1 MDITNATIEE
11 LQTAL
16 SDGDVTAVE
25 LAKSCLE
32 QIETDDTD
40 AFLSTYDN
48 VLDQAKEADKRRA
61 DGEST
66 TLLGIPLAM
75 KDNILIDGKPVSAG
89 SQILKDYVA
98 PYSATAVEKLQA
110 AGAVLVGRTNMD
122 EFAMGSSTEHSSYQ
136 TTKNPHDLD
145 RVPGGSSGG
154 SAAAV
159 AAGLVPA
166 ALGSDT
172 GGSVRQPASFCGVVG
187 FKPTYGAVSRYGLI
201 AMGSSLDQIGP
212 LTRSVSDAAAIHDVI
227 SGSDKRDSTTYSD
240 GTYSSA
246 PEKAKTIGVP
256 RDLLDTDG
264 LDPAIKE
271 NFEQSLTRLKD
282 AGYEIKDI
290 KLPSLKEA
298 LAMYYIIMPAEVSSN
313 LARYDGV
320 AYGLR
325 TDDDDLFTQYIHTRR
340 DGFGPEVKRRLLLG
354 TYVLSAGY
362 YDAYYRTAVR
372 ARQVLEQAF
381 ADIFQDVDV
390 IATPTTPAPAFRI
403 GDKSDDPLEMYLQDV
418 FTVGANIGGV
428 PAISIPSGTTN
439 VDGKDLPLGLQLMA
453 ARNHDSLLFSVGADF
468 ENARS

>member
-1 MDITNATIEE
+1 MQHSKQTIEDI
-11 LQTAL
+11 LTQL
-16 SDGDVTAVE
+16 STGETTAVE
-25 LAKSCLE
+25 LAKLSL
-32 QIETDDTD
+32 QAIENDETA
-40 AFLSTYDN
+40 AFLGTYED
-48 VLDQAKEADKRRA
+48 VLDQAKVADMRRA
-61 DGEST
+61 DGEKVS
-66 TLLGIPLAM
+66 LLGVPLAI
-75 KDNILIDGKPVSAG
+75 KDNILIEGKTASAG

-98 PYSATAVEKLQA
+98 PYSATAIEKLQA

-136 TTKNPHDLD
+136 VTKNPYDKE

-159 AAGLVPA
+159 GGGLVPA

-187 FKPTYGAVSRYGLI
+187 LKPTYGAVSRHGLI

-212 LTRSVSDAAAIHDVI
+212 LTNNVADAERIYNII
-227 SGSDKRDSTTYSD
+227 SGPDKRDSTTYQKD
-240 GTYSSA
+240 TYSS
-246 PEKAKTIGVP
+246 PKNTPKKIGVP
-256 RDLLDTDG
+256 RQLLETDG
-264 LDPAIKE
+264 LDVAVKE
-271 NFEQSLTRLKD
+271 NFNESLEMLKL
-282 AGYEIKDI
+282 AGYEITDI
-290 KLPSLKEA
+290 KLPALQEA

-372 ARQVLEQAF
+372 ARQVLEAAF
-381 ADIFQDVDV
+381 RDVFKEVDAIV
-390 IATPTTPAPAFRI
+390 TPTTPAPAFKI

-428 PAISIPSGTTN
+428 PAISIPSGTVAVEAN
-439 VDGKDLPLGLQLMA
+439 NLPLGLQLVA
-453 ARNHDSLLFSVGADF
+453 AKNHEQTLFTIGKDF
-468 ENARS
+468 ESTER